1 MDTEI
6 IIIYSFSDDYFKEIN
21 HKEDS
26 QCRLNDAEIMTI
38 AIVAARNFG
47 GNFAKAQR
55 FLSHP
60 TYIGDKLSRS
70 RFSRRLNRLK
80 GHFMTLMAI
89 LAAVWKELNVEQI
102 YIVDSFPI
110 PVCDNYRISR
120 CRIYQDEQFRGYQAS
135 KRRYF
140 YGLKIHMLVTVE
152 GRPVEFFLTPGA
164 FNDTN
169 QLPWFDFDLP
179 EDAIIL
185 GDKAYNLYWLEDVL
199 ADLGIQLTPIRKKNS
214 RRPLEP
220 WQHGLNAL
228 HRKRIETTGSLL
240 ERILPK
246 HIHATSASS
255 FELKVVLFVFTVSLD
270 QLISLL
276 M

>member
-1 MDTEI
+1 MDIEI
-6 IIIYSFSDDYFKEIN
+6 IIIYCLSDDYLKEIN
-21 HKEDS
+21 HQEDS
-26 QCRLNDAEIMTI
+26 QCQMSDAEIMTTT
-38 AIVAARNFG
+38 IVASRDFG

-60 TYIGDKLSRS
+60 SYFGALLSRS

-80 GHFMTLMAI
+80 PHFLTLIAI
-89 LAAVWKELNVEQI
+89 LSTMWKELNDEQI

-135 KRRYF
+135 KKRYF
-140 YGLKIHMLVTVE
+140 YGLKIHMVVTVY
-152 GRPVEFFLTPGA
+152 GQPVEFFLTPGG
-164 FNDTN
+164 FNDTSE
-169 QLPWFDFDLP
+169 LPWFDFDLP
-179 EDAIIL
+179 EGAIIL

-199 ADLGIQLTPIRKKNS
+199 LDLGIELTPIRKKNS
-214 RRPLEP
+214 KRPHEP

-240 ERILPK
+240 EQMLPK

-255 FELKVVLFVFTVSLD
+255 FEVKVVLFVFVVSLN

-276 M
+276 K

>member
-1 MDTEI
+1 MEIEI
-6 IIIYSFSDDYFKEIN
+6 IIIYSLSDDYFKEIN
-21 HKEDS
+21 HQEDS
-26 QCRLNDAEIMTI
+26 QCRISDAEILTT
-38 AIVAARNFG
+38 AIVAARSFG
-47 GNFAKAQR
+47 GNFAKTQR

-60 TYIGDKLSRS
+60 TYIGKRLSRS

-80 GHFMTLMAI
+80 PHFLTLMAI
-89 LAAVWKELNVEQI
+89 LATMWKELNVEQI

-110 PVCDNYRISR
+110 AVCDNYRICR

-135 KRRYF
+135 KKRYF
-140 YGLKIHMLVTVE
+140 YGLKIHMLVTIE
-152 GRPVEFFLTPGA
+152 GQPVEFFLTPGE
-164 FNDTN
+164 FNDTSE
-169 QLPWFDFDLP
+169 LPWFDFDLP
-179 EDAIIL
+179 EGAIIL

-214 RRPLEP
+214 QRPHEP

-228 HRKRIETTGSLL
+228 HRKRIETTGSLM
-240 ERILPK
+240 ERLLPK

-270 QLISLL
+270 QLISFL